1 MSKMKT
7 IIVSAFLF
15 LTTMS
20 FAQSGKVTI
29 IKDSRIDG
37 LVAREGAIVPP
48 AITPQLDGFR
58 IQLFFDSE
66 RTAINDARGQFIS
79 RFPRIDTY
87 TSYDAPNFF
96 LRVGDFRTRL
106 EAEKVK
112 EELSDIFPTSFIVQE
127 KINLPRL
134 EREKRD

>member
-1 MSKMKT
+1 MKT
-7 IIVSAFLF
+7 ILASAFF
-15 LTTMS
+15 LLSSFS
-20 FAQSGKVTI
+20 FAQSGDVTI

-37 LVAREGAIVPP
+37 LIAKEGEVEPP
-48 AITPQLDGFR
+48 AINPQINGFR

-66 RTAINDARGQFIS
+66 RSAINDARGTFIS
-79 RFPRIDTY
+79 KYPRIDTY
-87 TSYDAPNFF
+87 TTYNAPNFF

-112 EELSDIFPTSFIVQE
+112 DEFSDLFPTSFIVME

-134 EREKRD
+134 EKEKRDQ